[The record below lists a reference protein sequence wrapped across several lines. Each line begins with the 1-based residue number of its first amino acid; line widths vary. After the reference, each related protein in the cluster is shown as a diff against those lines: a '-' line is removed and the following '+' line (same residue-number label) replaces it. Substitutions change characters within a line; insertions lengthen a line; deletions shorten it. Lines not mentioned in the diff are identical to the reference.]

1 MKKETLK
8 SIFNFIEEKEARK
21 TPFLW
26 KLLNDE
32 PLTKDELVVKGNLD
46 LSDTKI
52 RTLPKGF
59 KVGGNLYL
67 TNCKSL
73 TSLPGGL
80 QVGGLLN
87 LVYTKIRTLP
97 KGLKVG
103 GALIIVRTNFTNFS
117 DDEIRDMIKP
127 GFIRGNIYRQ

>member
-8 SIFNFIEEKEARK
+8 SIFNFIEENDNRN
-21 TPFLW
+21 TPIIW
-26 KLLNDE
+26 KLENNE
-32 PLTKDELVVKGNLD
+32 PFTEDELNIEGNLD

-52 RTLPKGF
+52 RTLPKGL
-59 KVGGNLYL
+59 KVGGYL
-67 TNCKSL
+67 RLLNSEIS
-73 TSLPGGL
+73 SLPDGL

-117 DDEIRDMIKP
+117 DDEIRDMIEP
-127 GFIRGNIYRQ
+127 GFIRGNIYRL

>member
-26 KLLNDE
+26 KLLNDGTFTE
-32 PLTKDELVVKGNLD
+32 DELYIEDSLD
-46 LSDTKI
+46 LSGTKI
-52 RTLPKGF
+52 RTLPKGL
-59 KVGGNLYL
+59 KVGGSLYL
-67 TNCKSL
+67 TNCTSL
-73 TSLPGGL
+73 TSLPDGL
-80 QVGGLLN
+80 HVGGLLN

>member
-1 MKKETLK
+1 MEKETLK
-8 SIFNFIEEKEARK
+8 NIFNFLKKEDNINR
-21 TPFLW
+21 PFIW
-26 KLLNDE
+26 MLLNDE

-73 TSLPGGL
+73 TSLPDGL

>member
-1 MKKETLK
+1 MEKETIK
-8 SIFNFIEEKEARK
+8 KIFDFLEEKEGK
-21 TPFLW
+21 KSFLW
-26 KLLNDE
+26 KLLNDGTFTE
-32 PLTKDELVVKGNLD
+32 DELYIEGNLD

-52 RTLPKGF
+52 RTLPKGL

-73 TSLPGGL
+73 TSLPDGL
-80 QVGGLLN
+80 QVGGVLN

-103 GALIIVRTNFTNFS
+103 GALIIDRTNFTNFS

>member
-1 MKKETLK
+1 MEKETIK
-8 SIFNFIEEKEARK
+8 KIFDFLEEKEGK
-21 TPFLW
+21 KSFLW
-26 KLLNDE
+26 KLLNDGTFTE
-32 PLTKDELVVKGNLD
+32 DELYIEGNLD

-52 RTLPKGF
+52 RTLPKGL

-73 TSLPGGL
+73 TSLPDGL
-80 QVGGLLN
+80 QVGGVLN

-127 GFIRGNIYRQ
+127 GFIKGKIYR